1 MKRSITVADVQAALD
16 GFAQAGLVFAT
27 SPPKAPSRKK
37 RFGKRLHKLIKTV
50 IEEFCPCFVPGGTV
64 VYIGD
69 AEDKFLHLDADYL
82 QRLGVVIPAPAK
94 MPDVVVHDVRRN
106 WLLLIE
112 AVTSAG
118 PVDRKRRR
126 ELKDL
131 FTGCNAGLV
140 FVTAFSTRDVMRS
153 FLTQI
158 SWETEAWVAED
169 PEHLIH
175 FNGERF
181 LGPYP
186 DVMPKVD

>member
-1 MKRSITVADVQAALD
+1 MRRRITTADVQAALD
-16 GFAQAGLVFAT
+16 DFVRAGLVCA
-27 SPPKAPSRKK
+27 SLPPRPAGRRK
-37 RFGKRLHKLIKTV
+37 RFEKKERALIKTV
-50 IEEFCPCFVPGGTV
+50 VEKFCPRFVPGGMV
-64 VYIGD
+64 LYIGD
-69 AEDKFLHLDADYL
+69 AEDKFLHLDSDYL
-82 QRLGVVIPAPAK
+82 QRLGVEIPAPAK
-94 MPDVVVHDVRRN
+94 MPDIVVHDTKRN

-112 AVTSAG
+112 VVTSAG
-118 PVDRKRRR
+118 PVDRKRRK

-131 FTGCNAGLV
+131 FTGCKAGLV
-140 FVTAFSTRDVMRS
+140 FVTTFSTREVMRS

-158 SWETEAWVAED
+158 SWETEVWVAED